1 MKTHLLK
8 SYLSHWLNKVD
19 EHSIHSPF
27 FYDFYVNVIRKS
39 REAAEIKEI
48 EKIRANLLEN
58 NSSIEMQDL
67 GAGTSKVRNGNRTL
81 ADITKLSA
89 SPVRRSSLSSLY
101 THIIDYC
108 AAKYIVELGTSIGLN
123 ALYLASKKDGQ
134 VFTFEGSKAL
144 ANVALTHFEYFESKN
159 IHLIEGNIDKT
170 LPEFL
175 QKTDK
180 LNFVLMDANH
190 RYEPTMRYF
199 ELLTRRLNE
208 KSIVV
213 VDDIH
218 WSPEMES
225 AWKQLYRHKLV
236 YGSIDLYRCGILLF
250 DPALNRQHFILS
262 L

>member
-39 REAAEIKEI
+39 REASGIKEI
-48 EKIRANLLEN
+48 EQIRNALLEN
-58 NSSIEMQDL
+58 DTILDLQDL
-67 GAGTSKVRNGNRTL
+67 GAGSANGSGGSQRTL
-81 ADITKLSA
+81 ADITKDSA
-89 SPVRRSSLSSLY
+89 SSARLSSLY

-144 ANVALTHFEYFESKN
+144 ANVALTHFEFFESKN

-175 QKTDK
+175 QKTEK

-218 WSPEMES
+218 WSTDMER
-225 AWKQLYRHKLV
+225 AWNELYRHKLV